1 MIPRER
7 KERKG
12 PGWGGDVGG
21 WEGREERRK
30 EGRSNTN
37 NLCTWNLSI
46 HPQFRVGKRL
56 ER

>member
-7 KERKG
+7 KEIKG

-21 WEGREERRK
+21 WEGREEKRK